1 MKNVAVIGAQW
12 GDEGKGKIVDLLTD
26 SADVVV
32 RFQGGSNAGHTL
44 VVNGEKFIFKLIPS
58 GMLHKNKICLIGPG
72 VVIDP
77 KGLLDEMANLEKHG
91 YPVDNALKISGTTHV
106 IMPYHREMDILIEEK
121 RGSKKIGTTGRGI
134 GPAYESKIGRRGI
147 RVWDLINPEQ
157 FKQKLTDILID
168 INDYVKSV
176 FNHKGFEVDKIYDEY
191 SVYGQKIKQ
200 FVVEGPLF
208 LNNEINQNKKVL
220 FEGAQ
225 GTMLDVD
232 HGTYPFVTSSNTTAG
247 GICTGSGVAPTK
259 INEIIGVSK
268 AYTTRVGEGPFP
280 TELFDETGN
289 KIRSV
294 GAEYGSVTG
303 RPRRCGWL
311 DLVALKYSAMI
322 NGLTGIAITKAD
334 VLNGIGKIKLA
345 TSYTL
350 DGKKIDYVPSNL
362 SEFERCK
369 PNFEE
374 IDGWKTFDGVKD
386 TKSIPREMKN
396 YIKFI
401 ESYTGVKVYILSI
414 GAERE
419 QTIIFKNPFKG
430 K

>member
-1 MKNVAVIGAQW
+1 MRNVAVIGAQW
-12 GDEGKGKIVDLLTD
+12 GDEGKGKIVDMLTD
-26 SADVVV
+26 SADVIV

-44 VVNGEKFIFKLIPS
+44 VVNGEKFVFSLIPS
-58 GMLHKNKICLIGPG
+58 GALHKNKTCLIGPG
-72 VVIDP
+72 VVVDP
-77 KGLLDEMANLEKHG
+77 KGLLQEMANLEKHG
-91 YPVDNALKISGTTHV
+91 YQVDTSLKISGTTHV
-106 IMPYHREMDILIEEK
+106 IMPYHREMDVLFEQK
-121 RGSKKIGTTGRGI
+121 RGAKKLGTTGKGI
-134 GPAYESKIGRRGI
+134 GPAYESKTGRRGI
-147 RVWDLINPEQ
+147 RVWDLINPDQ
-157 FKQKLTDILID
+157 FKQKLTEILVD
-168 INDYVKSV
+168 VNDYVKAM
-176 FNHKGFEVDKIYDEY
+176 FNHQGFDANKIYEEY
-191 SVYGQKIKQ
+191 SVYGQKLKKYA
-200 FVVEGPLF
+200 VEGPLF
-208 LNNEINQNKKVL
+208 LSNEMNNNKKVL

-225 GTMLDVD
+225 GTMLDID
-232 HGTYPFVTSSNTTAG
+232 HGTYPFVTSSNTTSG
-247 GICTGSGVAPTK
+247 GVCTGSGVGPTK
-259 INEIIGVSK
+259 ITEVIGVSK

-294 GAEYGSVTG
+294 GAEYGAVTG

-334 VLNGIGKIKLA
+334 VLNGIGTIKFA

-362 SEFERCK
+362 PEFERCK

-374 IDGWKTFDGVKD
+374 VKGWKTLDGAND
-386 TKSIPREMKN
+386 AQSIPAEMKE

-414 GAERE
+414 GPERT
-419 QTIIFKNPFKG
+419 QTIVFKDPFK
-430 K
+430 

>member
-1 MKNVAVIGAQW
+1 MKNVAIIGAQW

-26 SADVVV
+26 SADIVV

-58 GMLHKNKICLIGPG
+58 GMLHKNKICVIGPG

-77 KGLLDEMANLEKHG
+77 KGLLEEMANLEKHG

-106 IMPYHREMDILIEEK
+106 IMPYHREMDILLEQK
-121 RGSKKIGTTGRGI
+121 RGAKKIGTTGRGI
-134 GPAYESKIGRRGI
+134 GPAYESKIGRRGV

-157 FKQKLTDILID
+157 FRQKLSDILID

-176 FNHKGFEVDKIYDEY
+176 FNHKGFDIDKIYDEY
-191 SVYGQKIKQ
+191 SAYGEKIKK
-200 FVVEGPLF
+200 FVIEGPLF
-208 LNNEINQNKKVL
+208 LNNEINKNKRIL

-259 INEIIGVSK
+259 ITEIIGVSK

-294 GAEYGSVTG
+294 GAEFGSVTG

-311 DLVALKYSAMI
+311 DLVALKYSVMI

-334 VLNGIGKIKLA
+334 VLDGIGKIKLA

-362 SEFERCK
+362 PEFERCK

-374 IDGWKTFDGVKD
+374 IEGWKSLNGAKD
-386 TKSIPREMKN
+386 IQSLPSEMKE

-414 GAERE
+414 GADRT
-419 QTIIFKNPFKG
+419 QTIVFKDPFQ
-430 K
+430 

>member
-1 MKNVAVIGAQW
+1 MNNVAIIGAQW

-26 SADVVV
+26 SADIVV

-72 VVIDP
+72 VVVDP
-77 KGLLDEMANLEKHG
+77 KGLLEEMANLEKHG

-106 IMPYHREMDILIEEK
+106 IMPYHREMDILIEQK
-121 RGSKKIGTTGRGI
+121 RGAKKIGTTGRGI
-134 GPAYESKIGRRGI
+134 GPSYESKIGRRGI
-147 RVWDLINPEQ
+147 RVWDLINQEQ
-157 FKQKLTDILID
+157 FRQKLSEIVMD
-168 INDYVKSV
+168 INDYVKPV
-176 FNHKGFEVDKIYDEY
+176 FKHKGFDIDKIYDEY
-191 SVYGQKIKQ
+191 SVYGQKLKKY
-200 FVVEGPLF
+200 VVEGPLF
-208 LNNEINQNKKVL
+208 LNNEINKNKKLL

-259 INEIIGVSK
+259 ITEIIGVSK

-294 GAEYGSVTG
+294 GAEFGSVTG

-334 VLNGIGKIKLA
+334 VLDGIGKIKLA

-362 SEFERCK
+362 PEFERCK

-374 IDGWKTFDGVKD
+374 IEGWKTLKGAADEQSLPV
-386 TKSIPREMKN
+386 EMKN

-414 GAERE
+414 GADRK
-419 QTIIFKNPFKG
+419 QTIVFKTPFHN
-430 K
+430 

>member
-1 MKNVAVIGAQW
+1 MRNVAVIGAQW
-12 GDEGKGKIVDLLTD
+12 GDEGKGKIVDLLTE
-26 SADVVV
+26 SADVIV

-44 VVNGEKFIFKLIPS
+44 VVKGEKFVFHLIPS

-77 KGLLDEMANLEKHG
+77 KGLIEEMANLEKHG
-91 YPVDNALKISGTTHV
+91 YSVKEALKISGTAHI
-106 IMPYHREMDILIEEK
+106 IMPYHREMDVLLEQK
-121 RGSKKIGTTGRGI
+121 RGAKKIGTTGRGI
-134 GPAYESKIGRRGI
+134 GPAYGSKIVRQGI
-147 RVWDLINPEQ
+147 RVWDLINPSQ
-157 FKQKLTDILID
+157 FKQKLAEILPD
-168 INDYVKSV
+168 INAYVKAV
-176 FNHKGFEVDKIYDEY
+176 FGHNGFDAEKIYDEY
-191 SVYGQKIKQ
+191 VTYGAAIKD

-208 LNNEINQNKKVL
+208 LNNEIKKNKKIL

-247 GICTGSGVAPTK
+247 GVCTGSGVAPTK
-259 INEIIGVSK
+259 ITELIGVSK

-294 GAEYGSVTG
+294 GAEYGATTG

-334 VLNGIGKIKLA
+334 VLSGLDKIKFA

-362 SEFERCK
+362 SDFERCT

-374 IDGWKTFDGVKD
+374 IDGWKTLDGVKD
-386 TKSIPREMKN
+386 PESLPKEMKK
-396 YIKFI
+396 YIRFI
-401 ESYTGVKVYILSI
+401 ESYTGVNVYILSI

-419 QTIIFKNPFKG
+419 QTIIFKDPFKD

>member
-1 MKNVAVIGAQW
+1 MNNVAVIGAKW

-58 GMLHKNKICLIGPG
+58 GMLHKNKICMIGSG

-91 YPVDNALKISGTTHV
+91 YPVGDALKISGTTHV
-106 IMPYHREMDILIEEK
+106 IMPYHREMDVLNEQK
-121 RGSKKIGTTGRGI
+121 RGAKKIGTTGRGI

-157 FKQKLTDILID
+157 FKQKLSEILID
-168 INDYVKSV
+168 INDYVKAV
-176 FNHKGFEVDKIYDEY
+176 FNHKGFDLNQIYDEY
-191 SVYGQKIKQ
+191 SVYGQSIKK

-208 LNNEINQNKKVL
+208 LNNQINKKKKLL

-232 HGTYPFVTSSNTTAG
+232 HWTYPFVTSSNTTAG

-259 INEIIGVSK
+259 ISEIIGVSK

-294 GAEYGSVTG
+294 GAEFGSVTG

-322 NGLTGIAITKAD
+322 NGLTGIVITKAD
-334 VLNGIGKIKLA
+334 VLNGIEKIQLA

-362 SEFERCK
+362 PEFERCK

-374 IDGWKTFDGVKD
+374 IKGWKTLDGAKD
-386 TKSIPREMKN
+386 KKSLPREMKN

-414 GAERE
+414 GPDRK

-430 K
+430 

>member
-12 GDEGKGKIVDLLTD
+12 GDEGKGKIVDLLTE
-26 SADVVV
+26 SADIIV

-44 VVNGEKFIFKLIPS
+44 VVNGEKFIFHLIPS

-77 KGLLDEMANLEKHG
+77 KGLIEEMENLKKHG
-91 YPVDNALKISGTTHV
+91 YQVEGALKISGTAHV
-106 IMPYHREMDILIEEK
+106 IMPYHREMDVLLEQK
-121 RGSKKIGTTGRGI
+121 RGAKKIGTTGRGI
-134 GPAYESKIGRRGI
+134 GPSYESKIGRRGI

-157 FKQKLTDILID
+157 FRQKLSDILPD
-168 INDYVKSV
+168 INDYVKTV
-176 FNHKGFEVDKIYDEY
+176 FSHKGFDVEKIYEEY
-191 SVYGQKIKQ
+191 NAYGRIIKE

-208 LNNEINQNKKVL
+208 LNNQIKNNKKVL

-247 GICTGSGVAPTK
+247 GVCTGSGVPPTK
-259 INEIIGVSK
+259 ITEIIGVSK

-280 TELFDETGN
+280 TELFDEVGN

-294 GAEYGSVTG
+294 GAEYGATTG

-334 VLNGIGKIKLA
+334 VLSGLDKIKFA

-362 SEFERCK
+362 ADFERCK

-374 IDGWKTFDGVKD
+374 IKGWETLKNARDPE
-386 TKSIPREMKN
+386 SLPREMKH
-396 YIKFI
+396 YISFI
-401 ESYTGVKVYILSI
+401 ESYTGVKVYILSV

-419 QTIIFKNPFKG
+419 QTIVFKDPFK
-430 K
+430 

>member
-1 MKNVAVIGAQW
+1 MNNVAVIGAQW

-91 YPVDNALKISGTTHV
+91 YPVGDALKISGTTHV
-106 IMPYHREMDILIEEK
+106 IMPYHREMDMLIEQK
-121 RGSKKIGTTGRGI
+121 RGAKKIGTTGRGI
-134 GPAYESKIGRRGI
+134 GPAYESKIGRKGI

-157 FKQKLTDILID
+157 FKQKLSEILID
-168 INDYVKSV
+168 INDYVKAV
-176 FNHKGFEVDKIYDEY
+176 FNHKGFDLNQIYDEY
-191 SVYGQKIKQ
+191 SVYGQSIKK

-208 LNNEINQNKKVL
+208 LNNEINKKKKLL

-259 INEIIGVSK
+259 ISEIIGVSK

-294 GAEYGSVTG
+294 GAEFGSVTG

-311 DLVALKYSAMI
+311 DLVALKYSAVI
-322 NGLTGIAITKAD
+322 NGLTGIVITKAD
-334 VLNGIGKIKLA
+334 VLNGIEKIQLA

-362 SEFERCK
+362 PEFERCK

-374 IDGWKTFDGVKD
+374 IQGWKTLDGAKD
-386 TKSIPREMKN
+386 TKSLPKEMKN

-414 GAERE
+414 GPDRK

-430 K
+430 

>member
-1 MKNVAVIGAQW
+1 MNNVAIIGAQW

-26 SADVVV
+26 SADIVV

-72 VVIDP
+72 VVVDP

-91 YPVDNALKISGTTHV
+91 YPVDTLKISGTTHV
-106 IMPYHREMDILIEEK
+106 IMPYHREMDVLLEQK
-121 RGSKKIGTTGRGI
+121 RGAKKVGTTGRGI

-157 FKQKLTDILID
+157 FKQKLMDIVID

-176 FNHKGFEVDKIYDEY
+176 FNHKGFDIDKIYDEY
-191 SVYGQKIKQ
+191 SVYGEKIKKY
-200 FVVEGPLF
+200 VVEGPLF
-208 LNNEINQNKKVL
+208 LNNEINKNKKLL

-294 GAEYGSVTG
+294 GAEFGSVTG

-311 DLVALKYSAMI
+311 DLVALKYSVMI

-334 VLNGIGKIKLA
+334 VLDGIGKIKLA

-362 SEFERCK
+362 PEFERCK

-374 IDGWKTFDGVKD
+374 IEGWKTLTGTKD
-386 TKSIPREMKN
+386 AQALPREMNN
-396 YIKFI
+396 YIKYI

-414 GAERE
+414 GADRE
-419 QTIIFKNPFKG
+419 QTIVFKNPFKG
-430 K
+430 

>member
-1 MKNVAVIGAQW
+1 MRNVAVIGAQW
-12 GDEGKGKIVDLLTD
+12 GDEGKGKIVDLLTE
-26 SADVVV
+26 SADVIV

-44 VVNGEKFIFKLIPS
+44 VVNGEKIIFHLIPS

-77 KGLLDEMANLEKHG
+77 KGLIEEMDNLEKHG
-91 YPVDNALKISGTTHV
+91 YTVKKSLKISGTTHV
-106 IMPYHREMDILIEEK
+106 IMPYHREMDVLFEQK

-147 RVWDLINPEQ
+147 RVWDLINPAQ
-157 FKQKLTDILID
+157 FKQKLEDILPD
-168 INDYVKSV
+168 INAYVKAV
-176 FNHKGFEVDKIYDEY
+176 FGHNGFDAGKIYDEY
-191 SVYGQKIKQ
+191 IAYGQAIKE
-200 FVVEGPLF
+200 FVVEGSLF
-208 LNNEINQNKKVL
+208 LNNEIKKNKKIL

-232 HGTYPFVTSSNTTAG
+232 HGTYPFVTSSNTTSG
-247 GICTGSGVAPTK
+247 GVCTGSGVPPTK
-259 INEIIGVSK
+259 ITEIIGVSK

-289 KIRSV
+289 KIRDV
-294 GAEYGSVTG
+294 GAEYGATTG

-334 VLNGIGKIKLA
+334 VLSGLEKIKFA

-362 SEFERCK
+362 AEFERCK

-374 IDGWKTFDGVKD
+374 IDGWKTLEGVKD
-386 TKSIPREMKN
+386 AESLPKQMKK

-414 GAERE
+414 GPERK

-430 K
+430 

>member
-12 GDEGKGKIVDLLTD
+12 GDEGKGKIVDLLTE
-26 SADVVV
+26 SADIIV

-44 VVNGEKFIFKLIPS
+44 VVNGNKFIFHLIPS
-58 GMLHKNKICLIGPG
+58 GMLHKNKICLIGSG

-77 KGLLDEMANLEKHG
+77 KGLIEEMENLEKHG
-91 YPVDNALKISGTTHV
+91 YSVKGSLKVSGTAHV
-106 IMPYHREMDILIEEK
+106 IMPYHREMDILFEQK
-121 RGSKKIGTTGRGI
+121 RGAKKIGTTGRGI
-134 GPAYESKIGRRGI
+134 GPSYESKVGRRGI
-147 RVWDLINPEQ
+147 RVWDLINPQQ
-157 FKQKLTDILID
+157 FKQKLSDILSD
-168 INDYVKSV
+168 INDYVKTI
-176 FNHKGFEVDKIYDEY
+176 FNHSGFDAGKIFEEY
-191 SVYGQKIKQ
+191 AYYGERIKE

-208 LNNEINQNKKVL
+208 LNNQIKDNKKVL

-247 GICTGSGVAPTK
+247 GVCTGSGVPPTK
-259 INEIIGVSK
+259 ITEIIGVSK

-294 GAEYGSVTG
+294 GAEYGATTG

-334 VLNGIGKIKLA
+334 VLSGLEKIKFA

-362 SEFERCK
+362 SDFERCK

-374 IDGWKTFDGVKD
+374 IKGWETLQNAHDPESLPK
-386 TKSIPREMKN
+386 EMKQ

-401 ESYTGVKVYILSI
+401 EFYTGVKVYILSI

-419 QTIIFKNPFKG
+419 QTIVFKDPFK
-430 K
+430 